1 MFKYVGDSI
10 INASFTVQVPKPLD
24 SRTVVNNI
32 AELYSIPSTYAYL
45 GMTVANID
53 NGNIYMLVDK
63 SKIDQKAGWR
73 ASYESIQII
82 ACTEADYKTWLSNTD
97 ENFNPID

>member
-1 MFKYVGDSI
+1 MYKYIGDSI
-10 INASFTVQVPKPLD
+10 LNASFTVQVPKPLD
-24 SRTVVNNI
+24 NRTVVNNLQ
-32 AELYSIPSTYAYL
+32 ELYSIPPAYAYL

-63 SKIDQKAGWR
+63 SKIYEKGGWK

-82 ACTEADYKTWLSNTD
+82 ACTYQEYKEW
-97 ENFNPID
+97 E